1 MIDRQGDVALRTIE
15 VDEGIALGQFLK
27 YGGVAGTGG
36 HAKVLIDGGEVTV
49 NGDVE
54 RRRGRKLRAGD
65 IVVVAGDEL
74 LVARRGTGGV
84 ESGG

>member
-1 MIDRQGDVALRTIE
+1 MPARSVT

-27 YGGVAGTGG
+27 FAGATATGG
-36 HAKVLIDGGEVTV
+36 HAKVLIEEGEVMV

-65 IVVVAGDEL
+65 SVVVGDEEF
-74 LVARRGTGGV
+74 VVVKRRTGGA
-84 ESGG
+84 EPGR

>member
-1 MIDRQGDVALRTIE
+1 MAARSIE

-27 YGGVAGTGG
+27 FSGAASTGG
-36 HAKVLIDGGEVTV
+36 HAKVLIEEGDVLV

-65 IVVVAGDEL
+65 VVVVAGDEIT
-74 LVARRGTGGV
+74 VVRRRAGGAV
-84 ESGG
+84 SGR

>member
-1 MIDRQGDVALRTIE
+1 MIDRPGDVALRTIE

-27 YGGVAGTGG
+27 YGGVVGTGG
-36 HAKVLIDGGEVTV
+36 HAKVLIDEGEVAV

-65 IVVVAGDEL
+65 IVTVAGDEFV
-74 LVARRGTGGV
+74 VAKRGIAGV